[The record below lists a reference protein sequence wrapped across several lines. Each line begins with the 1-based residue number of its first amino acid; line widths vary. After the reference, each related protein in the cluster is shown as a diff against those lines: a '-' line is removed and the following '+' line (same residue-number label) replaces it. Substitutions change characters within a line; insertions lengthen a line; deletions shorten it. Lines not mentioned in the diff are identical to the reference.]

1 MSTKAKIQ
9 KVRAEVE
16 AHEERGWL
24 KGYEEGLAKREQQIV
39 DLQSALEVRN
49 ETVRELSRQKNGPRT
64 AREALALA
72 WELAHP
78 VKEGYEVPIGTEC
91 ISKVADGEFLTYR
104 SKKPFDGG
112 NRPGRAEARTLDP
125 LPDPEP
131 DWLDAP
137 AVVAFVKGQVSCV
150 DPQVFAR
157 ANKTGTQELHEGYW
171 RSSLTGLHYHWT
183 DLIDTVPLYPRADA

>member
-1 MSTKAKIQ
+1 MSTKARIQ

-24 KGYEEGLAKREQQIV
+24 KGYEQGLAVREEQIV

-49 ETVRELSRQKNGPRT
+49 ETVRELGRQKNGPRT

-78 VKEGYEVPIGTEC
+78 VKEGQVIPAGTQHIHKTLKTFFVREMIDSC
-91 ISKVADGEFLTYR
+91 
-104 SKKPFDGG
+104 
-112 NRPGRAEARTLDP
+112 EASSWDEANIRTLVP
-125 LPDPEP
+125 LPEP

-137 AVVAFVKGQVSCV
+137 AVMSVAEGFSYRRIWVPLGDGGWASVQ
-150 DPQVFAR
+150 DGR
-157 ANKTGTQELHEGYW
+157 A
-171 RSSLTGLHYHWT
+171 HWSKLRDVT
-183 DLIDTVPLYPRADA
+183 PLYPKEDE